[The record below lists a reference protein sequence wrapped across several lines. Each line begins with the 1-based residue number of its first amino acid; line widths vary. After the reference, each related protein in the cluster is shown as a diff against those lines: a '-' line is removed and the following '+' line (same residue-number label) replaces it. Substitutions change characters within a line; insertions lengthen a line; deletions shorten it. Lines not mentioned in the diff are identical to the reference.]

1 MKQVAPIVLALAAVI
16 ATFAVSVADK
26 DDEGWNESGIE
37 WASPDAAW
45 DERGNKVAAWDAALK
60 RAASEKKP
68 LMLLIHRT
76 WCGACKSL
84 R

>member
-1 MKQVAPIVLALAAVI
+1 MRHVAPVVLLVVLCVI
-16 ATFAVSVADK
+16 ASPPFAAAE
-26 DDEGWNESGIE
+26 DEGWNESGIA
-37 WASPDAAW
+37 WASSDAAW
-45 DERGNKVAAWDAALK
+45 DERGNKVTAWDAALK

>member
-1 MKQVAPIVLALAAVI
+1 MRHVAPIVFIVVLFVIASPLAA
-16 ATFAVSVADK
+16 AAA
-26 DDEGWNESGIE
+26 DDEGGNESGIA
-37 WASPDAAW
+37 WASSDAAW
-45 DERGNKVAAWDAALK
+45 DERGNKVTAWDAALK

-68 LMLLIHRT
+68 LMLLVHRT

>member
-1 MKQVAPIVLALAAVI
+1 MRHVAPVVLVVVLCVI
-16 ATFAVSVADK
+16 ASPLFAAA
-26 DDEGWNESGIE
+26 DDEGWNESGIA
-37 WASPDAAW
+37 WASSDAAW
-45 DERGNKVAAWDAALK
+45 DERGNKVTAWDAALK